1 MELYKKVDLVLLFSV
16 VGLIAMGLVALYSS
30 SHTAMVSGETTNYFL
45 KQLIWVSLGVSAL
58 VVVYFMPHRWFFDFA
73 YPLYGVG
80 LFMLVLV
87 LLFGFT
93 GMGAERWIRLGPF
106 KIQPSEF
113 AKLTTI
119 LALAKYISSE
129 KIDLNSLH
137 HFLIATLIPFVP
149 FLLIVRQPDLGT
161 SLVFVALTLP
171 MFYWA
176 GLKGTNLVLIVF
188 PVLILFASFH
198 FYAFL
203 ILMLV
208 LIIYLVLTNRSL
220 QIIVI
225 NFLGNVFMGMITP
238 VLWNQLK
245 PYQQNRIK
253 IFLRPEADPRGA
265 GYQIIQSK
273 VAIGSGGLFGKGFM
287 QGSQTQLRFLP
298 EQHTDFIFAVIGEEF
313 GLMGVT
319 LGLLFFFILLV
330 RGIQIAAMVKN
341 RFNSIVSIGI
351 VTVFAFQIVINIG
364 MTVGLFPV
372 TGIPLPFLS
381 YGGSS
386 LITNMVMIGL
396 LLNFYRNRYEY

>member
-1 MELYKKVDLVLLFSV
+1 MELYKKIDLVLLV
-16 VGLIAMGLVALYSS
+16 TVAGLIAMGLVALYSS

-45 KQLIWVSLGVSAL
+45 KQLVWVFLGL
-58 VVVYFMPHRWFFDFA
+58 VAMAVVYFMPHRWFFDFA
-73 YPLYGVG
+73 YPLYGLG
-80 LFMLVLV
+80 LFLLVLV
-87 LLFGFT
+87 LLFGLT

-129 KIDLNSLH
+129 KIDLNNLP
-137 HFLIATLIPFVP
+137 HFLIAALIPFVP

-176 GLKGTNLVLIVF
+176 GLRGSNLVLIVF
-188 PVLILFASFH
+188 PVLVLFASFH

-203 ILMLV
+203 ILMV
-208 LIIYLVLTNRSL
+208 LLIVYLVVTNRSL
-220 QIIVI
+220 RVIVV
-225 NFLGNVFMGMITP
+225 NFLGNVLMGMITP

-253 IFLRPEADPRGA
+253 IFLRPETDPRGA

-313 GLMGVT
+313 GLIGVT
-319 LGLLFFFILLV
+319 LGLLLFFILLI

-341 RFNSIVSIGI
+341 RFNGIVAIGI
-351 VTVFAFQIVINIG
+351 VTVFAFQIIINIG
-364 MTVGLFPV
+364 MTVGLLPV

-381 YGGSS
+381 YGGSA
-386 LITNMVMIGL
+386 LITNLMMIGL